1 MISALCYNIVFWITF
16 STTHRVSRPS
26 RHDSLQTDSQ
36 ALCSSA
42 NRAAQINK
50 TGWVVSLQTRMSG
63 WKSRIAG
70 WFIDREFFMR
80 ANGQVRFLKI
90 SAQLQRRV
98 ATTAALVVGT
108 WLLVTLGMAVNQ
120 MNVFAER
127 MALSEKEAKIESAE
141 ERVAS
146 YRGSIDEVTKDLEQR
161 QKMLES
167 LSDQYLDELPA
178 ESEVTP
184 PPAADDKAVKTISA
198 LVPEAAGLA
207 RIEARQIRFA
217 ELMTRV
223 AQVRT
228 KKAETAIREFG
239 LNPDSLAR
247 QASNAQGGPFESF
260 FGRSTKQVSDPRFT
274 KLAASLGRMDAMERA
289 LAAIPTSMPA
299 AVMLMSSG
307 FGYRADPF
315 TGSGAMHNGL
325 DFKGPIGTP
334 ILAAADG
341 KVTSAGDQGGYGN
354 TIEITHANGLVT
366 RYAHLSGFNVSLG
379 QKVERG
385 VQIARMGSTGR
396 STGSHLHFEV
406 RLNGQAINPRKFLEA
421 NSDVLE
427 IQAIAGGRTD
437 DPAGRTFA
445 KR

>member
-1 MISALCYNIVFWITF
+1 M
-16 STTHRVSRPS
+16 
-26 RHDSLQTDSQ
+26 
-36 ALCSSA
+36 
-42 NRAAQINK
+42 
-50 TGWVVSLQTRMSG
+50 
-63 WKSRIAG
+63 AG
-70 WFIDREFFMR
+70 WFVDREFFMR

-98 ATTAALVVGT
+98 ASIAAVVVGL
-108 WLLVTLGMAVNQ
+108 WLLVTLGMAINQ
-120 MNVFAER
+120 VAVSMER
-127 MALSEKEAKIESAE
+127 MALSEKQAKIQSAE

-146 YRGSIDEVTKDLEQR
+146 YRGSIDDVTADLERR

-167 LSDQYLDELPA
+167 LSEQYLDEVPA
-178 ESEVTP
+178 ST
-184 PPAADDKAVKTISA
+184 PAAATTEEDKAVKKISA

-207 RIEARQIRFA
+207 QIEARQIHFA

-223 AQVRT
+223 ALART
-228 KKAETAIREFG
+228 QKAEAAIRQFG
-239 LNPDSLAR
+239 LNPDVLAR
-247 QASNAQGGPFESF
+247 QADNAQGGPFEAF
-260 FGRSTKQVSDPRFT
+260 FGNSKKDVRDPRFL
-274 KLAASLGRMDAMERA
+274 KLARSLGRMDAMERA

-299 AVMLMSSG
+299 AVMMMSSG
-307 FGYRADPF
+307 FGYRSDPF
-315 TGSGAMHNGL
+315 TGAGAMHAGL

-334 ILAAADG
+334 ILAAAEG
-341 KVTSAGDQGGYGN
+341 KVTFAGQHNGYGN
-354 TIEITHANGLVT
+354 CVEITHANGLVT

-379 QKVERG
+379 QKVARG
-385 VQIARMGSTGR
+385 IQIARMGSTGR

-437 DPAGRTFA
+437 DPAGRKLA